1 MKKGILA
8 RTLSVMAAFL
18 LALPSAA
25 QSYAAD
31 GGMPAFSRER
41 FFHSGTWLPYRKA
54 AFKIGEEKPAA
65 LILYLHGGTSRG
77 DDNTAQLD
85 EPAVSA
91 ISRHVS
97 AHGLHAVLI
106 VPQCPAGQFW
116 AGAMSNVLTALVE
129 DYAARDSIDASRL
142 YVLGSSMGGTGTWSL
157 LDNCPGLFAAAMP
170 VAGNPSGHSA
180 RNVALTPVLTVM
192 GTADHIMDLDT
203 VRLFIDS
210 LIQAGGEARLDVEY
224 DWTHEQTC
232 EESYT
237 PSRLDWL
244 LGHAASATTGLAP
257 RADRQTPTVIVCGR
271 TITLS
276 DGGRFQVHAPD
287 GRSLARGTVRF
298 LVATPGVYLI
308 RAGGLT
314 AKVAVR

>member
-8 RTLSVMAAFL
+8 RTLSVMAALL

-41 FFHSGTWLPYRKA
+41 FLHSGTWLPYRKA
-54 AFKIGEEKPAA
+54 AFNIGEEKPAA

-180 RNVALTPVLTVM
+180 RNVALTPSSLSWELPTISWTSTQCAGSSTVSSKPEE
-192 GTADHIMDLDT
+192 
-203 VRLFIDS
+203 RPDS
-210 LIQAGGEARLDVEY
+210 T
-224 DWTHEQTC
+224 WN
-232 EESYT
+232 
-237 PSRLDWL
+237 
-244 LGHAASATTGLAP
+244 TTGHTSRHARKATLHPASTGCSAMRPARPLASP
-257 RADRQTPTVIVCGR
+257 HAQTGKR
-271 TITLS
+271 L
-276 DGGRFQVHAPD
+276 
-287 GRSLARGTVRF
+287 L
-298 LVATPGVYLI
+298 
-308 RAGGLT
+308 
-314 AKVAVR
+314 